1 MRSRSIRVLL
11 STLALTMLGVV
22 VPRAVAAQS
31 TRQLLDSARSL
42 YEAFQVEAARPIYQQ
57 IIAANYNRQLSVI
70 ERAEAY
76 KYLAVTAAAMNNQAE
91 AVNYFQSALDFDPFT
106 DLDPTKFAD
115 AEQAAFVLAK
125 QMLFKVAMRPLTQ
138 PSLVQRDTA
147 AMSLR
152 LSLITTQRANVTVRL
167 NGPDTVILFNG
178 LVDGPR
184 TQTWNGVAAT
194 GEYVRPGT
202 YTLRLEGVPTSGGQ
216 APPPQEVILRIE
228 HVFEP
233 LEEELPPLDTL
244 NRRQFLPQRITT
256 WEPYKDVAKGVG
268 LAAVSFGIPVLA
280 LDGKQIN
287 WGTHA
292 AISAAVGLAAGGISY
307 WYRKS
312 NPEIRTNI
320 AENNVRRAALAKF
333 NAAVAER
340 NAIRRQRTKLIIT
353 PVTGAGQ

>member
-1 MRSRSIRVLL
+1 MRSRRTAALL
-11 STLALTMLGVV
+11 STLAVAALGVLS
-22 VPRAVAAQS
+22 PRAAAAQS
-31 TRQLLDSARSL
+31 TRQLLDSAKAL

-57 IIAANYNRQLSVI
+57 IIAANYNRQLSQL

-125 QMLFKVAMRPLTQ
+125 QKLFKVAMKPLDQT
-138 PSLVQRDTA
+138 LVQRDTA
-147 AMSLR
+147 SMFLR
-152 LSLITTQRANVTVRL
+152 LQLITTQRANLTVRL

-194 GEYVRPGT
+194 GDYARPGT
-202 YTLRLEGVPTSGGQ
+202 YTLRLEGTPTSGAP

-228 HVFEP
+228 HVYEP
-233 LEEELPPLDTL
+233 LEEPLPALDTL

-256 WEPYKDVAKGVG
+256 WEPYTDVAKGVG
-268 LAAVSFGIPVLA
+268 LAAVSFAIPLLA
-280 LDGKQIN
+280 LDSKQIN

-292 AISAAVGLAAGGISY
+292 GISAVVGLAAGGISY

-312 NPEIRTNI
+312 NPEIRSNI
-320 AENNVRRAALAKF
+320 AENNVRRAALDRF

-340 NAIRRQRTKLIIT
+340 NAIRRQRTKLIVT